1 MSTEQYSMAK
11 VVDLLT
17 HMGYA
22 DLAQEAARALPD
34 PVDINE
40 LSKWMF
46 DHGVSR
52 DNLIS
57 DMGGSP

>member
-1 MSTEQYSMAK
+1 MAK

>member
-1 MSTEQYSMAK
+1 VNTEQYSMTH

-17 HMGYA
+17 RMGYA
-22 DLAQEAARALPD
+22 DLAQEAARVLPD

-52 DNLIS
+52 DDLIS